1 MEGKKVGGMTPSTS
15 YHREGE
21 EEAGSDATRYEEAEG
36 SEEGGGGGVGSKLRK
51 GVAEGGRVL
60 KNSVRVLKSLQV
72 PGKKRGS
79 HQEEP
84 AHASSSSEHGDDE
97 KASTPRSPKSPR
109 LSASLSKFSF
119 KKLGAKRLP
128 TRPRRAGRAAANG
141 KDLNAWGLTHEEE
154 GEYLAEFQEE
164 LAGKP
169 RVRKEHLEDEKK
181 LLRFLRARNF
191 KVDRAAEMYLKHLE
205 WREEWGVDDIL
216 FQEFP
221 ERDQLLEYFPQG
233 YHMCDKQGRPIYIQ
247 YLGGIN
253 VHKVLSFATEET
265 IVKLFI
271 QEYEKFLHLKLPA
284 CSEASGKL
292 IETSLTIM
300 DVKGISLKILTKET
314 QRIMKCVTG
323 FVQDNYPEMM
333 GNMIIINAPYIF
345 KVIFNMIKPML
356 SPRTQSKITVLGTRY
371 MDQLLEYVDP
381 SCIPENIGGTSKYT
395 IFDDIGPWSELAPS
409 ITTKEQLGLYR
420 SQQMLKWA
428 DGKPDIY
435 KSTFRQAELSEL
447 HTVESMQTI
456 VDSDDE
462 GAFVTSRSQ
471 GLASPPSAMMEEEE
485 GEWDA
490 VEEKPPLLA
499 WMSGLEKEVWGL
511 RGPGGSPHGCNGTDG
526 AKTTT
531 TATSLV
537 SRIAQLEEQ
546 VKSLR
551 GDLAGKPKGVEPSTQ
566 IVCRARVRNQP
577 AWIHPSRPLHDSPK
591 SKPAVFDRMLAL
603 DGNIASYKLS
613 AAARERGI
621 GAAPRLFSWLGLPK
635 AFTCCLGQ
643 GAKAQS

>member
-1 MEGKKVGGMTPSTS
+1 MTPSTS
-15 YHREGE
+15 YDRE
-21 EEAGSDATRYEEAEG
+21 EEEEVGSDATRYEEAEG
-36 SEEGGGGGVGSKLRK
+36 SEEGGGGGGVGSKLRK
-51 GVAEGGRVL
+51 GVAGGGRVL
-60 KNSVRVLKSLQV
+60 KNSVRVIKSLQM
-72 PGKKRGS
+72 PGVKRGN

-97 KASTPRSPKSPR
+97 KASTPRSPR
-109 LSASLSKFSF
+109 LTASLSKFSF
-119 KKLGAKRLP
+119 KKLGTKRLP
-128 TRPRRAGRAAANG
+128 ARSRRTGRTTASG
-141 KDLNAWGLTHEEE
+141 KELNAWGLTHEEE

-169 RVRKEHLEDEKK
+169 GVRKEHLEDEKK

-371 MDQLLEYVDP
+371 MDQLLEYVDL

-428 DGKPDIY
+428 DGKPDMY

-456 VDSDDE
+456 ADSDDE
-462 GAFVTSRSQ
+462 GAFVTSRSS
-471 GLASPPSAMMEEEE
+471 GLASPPSIMEEE

-499 WMSGLEKEVWGL
+499 WMSGLEKEVRGL
-511 RGPGGSPHGCNGTDG
+511 RGLDRSQHDCSGVDG
-526 AKTTT
+526 DKTTT
-531 TATSLV
+531 TASLV
-537 SRIAQLEEQ
+537 SRITQLEEQ
-546 VKSLR
+546 LKSLR
-551 GDLAGKPKGVEPSTQ
+551 EDLGKSKREDPSTR

-577 AWIHPSRPLHDSPK
+577 AWIHPSSQTDSSSK
-591 SKPAVFDRMLAL
+591 SKPAVLDRLLAL
-603 DGNIASYKLS
+603 DGDIASYKLG
-613 AAARERGI
+613 AAAKERG
-621 GAAPRLFSWLGLPK
+621 GEEAPRLFSWLGIPE
-635 AFTCCLGQ
+635 AFTCCFGQ
-643 GAKAQS
+643 GAKAQAAAHW